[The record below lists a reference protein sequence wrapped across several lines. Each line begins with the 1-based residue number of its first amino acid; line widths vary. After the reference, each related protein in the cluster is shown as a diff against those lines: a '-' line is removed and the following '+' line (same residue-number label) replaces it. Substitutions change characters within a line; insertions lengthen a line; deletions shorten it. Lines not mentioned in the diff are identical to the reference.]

1 MQRLACP
8 VQFAVDIRIW
18 VCAGET
24 DECRLH
30 GGRPTPTIPIDF
42 RCRIAILCL
51 HLIDSNLGDDICSAL
66 TSVPESDGDGPS
78 AVVRI
83 VLDALEVG
91 LVGVGNGGH

>member
-1 MQRLACP
+1 M
-8 VQFAVDIRIW
+8 
-18 VCAGET
+18 
-24 DECRLH
+24 
-30 GGRPTPTIPIDF
+30 
-42 RCRIAILCL
+42 LCL

-83 VLDALEVG
+83 VLDALKVG